1 MPAVLMALEGK
12 VTAMAPGGAAREITA
27 ADLIKGYMTTTLEP
41 GELITEVHL
50 PVMEGYGYGYE
61 KFNRRQ
67 EDWAMVAVSALVK
80 VTDGSIEDVRIG
92 LTHMAAVPLRATA
105 AEDALRGQPA
115 TAEAIAAAAEQAAEG
130 TNPPTDLNATAD
142 YKRHLAQVLTKRAL
156 TSAIG

>member
-12 VTAMAPGGAAREITA
+12 VTAMAPGGAAREIAA

-80 VTDGSIEDVRIG
+80 VTDGAVEDVRIG

-115 TAEAIAAAAEQAAEG
+115 TAEAIEAAAKQAAEG